1 MTFTNFG
8 AGHDNITSTLT
19 SILVYIFT
27 SPLTLVRVREELT
40 STIISGTIPDPAT
53 YDTLVENLP
62 YLSVCIKEAMRL
74 RPVIGMSLVRVTP
87 SSGAIIDGISIPA
100 GTVVGQSPAVVNRS
114 ESIFGVNSN
123 DFVPERWLVEDISQN
138 EAAAVWS
145 RHNLIWGGPSRSC
158 PGQHM
163 ARLIMLKFLFVV
175 LRKCRFEIVDG
186 GVDSRGFLA
195 RMVDVQ
201 ARVVID
207 PVVVGENRMM
217 SAKGEE

>member
-8 AGHDNITSTLT
+8 AGHDTITSTLT
-19 SILVYIFT
+19 SILVYICT
-27 SPLTLVRVREELT
+27 SSSSLTRVREEIT
-40 STIISGTIPDPAT
+40 STTIAGTIPDPAT

-62 YLSVCIKEAMRL
+62 YLSACMKEAMRL

-87 SSGAIIDGISIPA
+87 ASGAIIDGIVIPA
-100 GTVVGQSPAVVNRS
+100 GTVVGQNPAVVSRS
-114 ESIFGVNSN
+114 EVIFGPNSN
-123 DFVPERWLVEDISQN
+123 DFVPERWLDEDN
-138 EAAAVWS
+138 ETAATVWS

-175 LRKCRFEIVDG
+175 LGKCRFEVVDK

-201 ARVVID
+201 AKVVVG
-207 PVVVGENRMM
+207 PVVVW
-217 SAKGEE
+217 GEEGDECERRE